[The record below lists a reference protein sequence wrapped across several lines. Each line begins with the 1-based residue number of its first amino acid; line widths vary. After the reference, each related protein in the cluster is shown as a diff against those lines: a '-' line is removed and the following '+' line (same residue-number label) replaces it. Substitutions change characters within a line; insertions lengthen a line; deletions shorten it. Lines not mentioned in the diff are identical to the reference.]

1 MKALGILSRIRD
13 TRTNCLW
20 GNHWTPLSYTK
31 DTILRFLLLIKREG
45 KDQAYR
51 PIPSIFLTRNSPADP
66 LEQFAHRY
74 FLRGLEQACVPAL
87 QPSQGWL
94 CPAPRGDQSLAR
106 CQASPSPGQSWGTYF
121 PVGKWKPAFGWWK
134 TWEHPPAC
142 PLPPS
147 PQPQYPSLQA
157 GDSPRNPHWGLLTAC
172 MWTRKPVCSGVSN
185 KYFLNIYKPNPI
197 FFTY

>member
-31 DTILRFLLLIKREG
+31 DTILLFLLLIKSEG

-94 CPAPRGDQSLAR
+94 CLATRGGGGPGSRPLPGIPEPRPVMGDLFSCWKIKASLWLVEDLGTSSCLSPPSQPPAPIPISA
-106 CQASPSPGQSWGTYF
+106 SWGQ
-121 PVGKWKPAFGWWK
+121 PEKP
-134 TWEHPPAC
+134 
-142 PLPPS
+142 PLR
-147 PQPQYPSLQA
+147 A
-157 GDSPRNPHWGLLTAC
+157 ADSMHANEKSSVFKC
-172 MWTRKPVCSGVSN
+172 
-185 KYFLNIYKPNPI
+185 
-197 FFTY
+197 

>member
-31 DTILRFLLLIKREG
+31 DTILLFLLLIKSEG

-94 CPAPRGDQSLAR
+94 CLATRGGGTRLPPAARHPRAQASHGGLIFLLENKSQPLAGGRPGNILLPVPSLPAPSPNTHLCKLGTAR
-106 CQASPSPGQSWGTYF
+106 ETPTEGCWQ
-121 PVGKWKPAFGWWK
+121 
-134 TWEHPPAC
+134 HAC
-142 PLPPS
+142 EREIQCVQVLVTNTS
-147 PQPQYPSLQA
+147 
-157 GDSPRNPHWGLLTAC
+157 
-172 MWTRKPVCSGVSN
+172 
-185 KYFLNIYKPNPI
+185 
-197 FFTY
+197 